1 MGKKLMLTPLLSL
14 LLVAFAVGIGGLGGP
29 MFGRAQAEGERGT
42 LYIDVLP
49 DASNTTTGYGTIDVC
64 RDGLAIG
71 DTFDVDI
78 VIAGADDLAGP
89 YWKLYYSK
97 DVLKVTAYNWES
109 WKLGA
114 GGMDICDTLPDT
126 DGAFVC
132 TYAQGTG
139 VSGDGVLARVTLQAT
154 ANGSSDLALCTI
166 TGSCPDLADG
176 NGQDHF
182 YPEAL
187 VDDPAG
193 TLRVAVGQS
202 CSEAATPTP
211 SPSPSASPTGKVT
224 ATATLSVGWNQVCY
238 IGSEQPVE
246 AALGDI
252 AGSVQALYQ
261 IEAGGAL
268 QRWFPGRPEM
278 STLNTLRPYEPILVL
293 MSGALTWTQTSDQI
307 APDAQDLEQGWN
319 AVCYEGQ
326 DADIKEAIEGVQDE
340 IAIIYALAPGQSWL
354 RYVPDR
360 PELNTLD
367 RLQRHQAV
375 LVLVSE
381 AAGVTWHFAD

>member
-1 MGKKLMLTPLLSL
+1 MNAIRLIVLSL
-14 LLVAFAVGIGGLGGP
+14 AVLAVLLLGQSQ
-29 MFGRAQAEGERGT
+29 RSALADGEYGT
-42 LYIDVLP
+42 LYIDVVP
-49 DASNTTTGYGTIDVC
+49 DANNTTSGYGTIDVC
-64 RDGLAIG
+64 RGGLAIG

-78 VIAGADDLAGP
+78 VIHGAKDLAGP
-89 YWKLYYSK
+89 YWTLYYNK
-97 DVLKVTAYNWES
+97 DVLKVTAYNWS
-109 WKLGA
+109 NWKMGA
-114 GGMDICDTLPDT
+114 GGIDLCDTMPDT
-126 DGAFVC
+126 DGALSC
-132 TYAQGTG
+132 TYGQGDG
-139 VSGDGVLARVTLQAT
+139 VSGDGVLQRVTLQAV

-166 TGSCPDLADG
+166 TGLCPDLADST
-176 NGQDHF
+176 GQDHF
-182 YPEAL
+182 YPQVL

-202 CSEAATPTP
+202 CSEATTPTP
-211 SPSPSASPTGKVT
+211 SPSPSPSPSPTGKVT

-238 IGSEQPVE
+238 IGPEQPVG
-246 AALGDI
+246 AALGYI

-278 STLNTLRPYEPILVL
+278 STLDTLRPYEPILVL
-293 MSGALTWTQTSDQI
+293 MSGTLTWTQTSDQV
-307 APDAQDLEQGWN
+307 APGAQDLEQGWN

-326 DADIKEAIEGVQDE
+326 DADIGEAVGGVQDE

-360 PELNTLD
+360 PEINTLD